1 MLWKVASFAL
11 ILAVS
16 AQHSLPYS
24 RIVSTHAT
32 YAALLA
38 SIEIFLFLKT
48 SGFSFAN
55 ALLADAVL
63 ASTSASCPENQV
75 GRARGQDG
83 LAPDT
88 EEAPVCLGVSG
99 RWAEL
104 GQADKEM
111 GRVF

>member
-11 ILAVS
+11 ILFVS

-38 SIEIFLFLKT
+38 STEMLLFLKT

-55 ALLADAVL
+55 ALLADATL
-63 ASTSASCPENQV
+63 ALKVAGSSPAASERREGGCV
-75 GRARGQDG
+75 CAR
-83 LAPDT
+83 LALLLYSKLKAT
-88 EEAPVCLGVSG
+88 GKVAI
-99 RWAEL
+99 
-104 GQADKEM
+104 
-111 GRVF
+111 